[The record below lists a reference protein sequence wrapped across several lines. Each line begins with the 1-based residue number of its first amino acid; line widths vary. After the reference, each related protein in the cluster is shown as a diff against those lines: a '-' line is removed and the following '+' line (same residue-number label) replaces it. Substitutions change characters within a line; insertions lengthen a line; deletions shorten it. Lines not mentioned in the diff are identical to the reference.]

1 MAILNSI
8 RKRGVFLIIIIA
20 LALFSFILAD
30 VIRNGGFSSEKSLTT
45 VATINGESLTRD
57 IFMKQV
63 EITQRNLGE
72 NGTTAQA
79 INLVWDRE
87 LRNVLQQQQYDAL
100 GLAAQKEQLE
110 ESLRV
115 GLASNPTF
123 QDTDGIYSTQKVQ
136 EYIATVKAT
145 NPTAYQQWLDYENN
159 LKSGALQTTYYNMI
173 KAGMKSTLT
182 EGEQEYR
189 YQNDKINM
197 QYVYVPYTSI
207 PDADVSVTDSEIE
220 AYIRKNA
227 TDYEQTPQ
235 VDVQFVSFSEA
246 PSDTD
251 IADAET
257 AITSL
262 LKDREVYNSNIKATE
277 VLKGLENT
285 QDYQNFINDNSDV
298 PFQDRYFFK
307 SDIPQA
313 IAEDLFATPLNGIY
327 GPYTLGDN
335 NNISKVIG
343 ITQMPDSVQ
352 SRHILIRY
360 QGSFRASDAITRSKE
375 DAKSMADSIARVLKR
390 NKKKFEAIAKTL
402 SDDKSNSDKGGDLG
416 YVGPGKMTKD
426 FNDFIFD
433 NKTGTLGVVET
444 EFGFHVVEV
453 QEQKNKQKA
462 MKFATISKEI
472 EASEKTLNEV
482 FANASRFELAAQ
494 KGDFSQIA
502 KEQELAVKPVNKIG
516 ALDATIPG
524 VGNNRS
530 IVNWA
535 FGEDASVGDVKRFNI
550 LDGYVVVQLTRRS
563 PKGLMSIAEASALV
577 MPKLRNA
584 LKAKQIIAGI
594 SSEDDLDAVA
604 SSQGVSVQNAT
615 AITLA
620 APTIPGAGA
629 EPEVVGAAFAKAAG
643 ETTRLIAGEKG
654 VFKVRVTA
662 VNNAPALEN
671 YASFAKQLNSAAT
684 PAVNTKVYQALKNA
698 AEIEDNRANF
708 F

>member
-1 MAILNSI
+1 M
-8 RKRGVFLIIIIA
+8 
-20 LALFSFILAD
+20 
-30 VIRNGGFSSEKSLTT
+30 
-45 VATINGESLTRD
+45 
-57 IFMKQV
+57 
-63 EITQRNLGE
+63 
-72 NGTTAQA
+72 
-79 INLVWDRE
+79 
-87 LRNVLQQQQYDAL
+87 
-100 GLAAQKEQLE
+100 
-110 ESLRV
+110 
-115 GLASNPTF
+115 
-123 QDTDGIYSTQKVQ
+123 
-136 EYIATVKAT
+136 
-145 NPTAYQQWLDYENN
+145 
-159 LKSGALQTTYYNMI
+159 
-173 KAGMKSTLT
+173 
-182 EGEQEYR
+182 
-189 YQNDKINM
+189 
-197 QYVYVPYTSI
+197 
-207 PDADVSVTDSEIE
+207 
-220 AYIRKNA
+220 
-227 TDYEQTPQ
+227 
-235 VDVQFVSFSEA
+235 SFSEA

-594 SSEDDLDAVA
+594 SSGDDLDAVA

-620 APTIPGAGA
+620 APTIPGAGT

-643 ETTRLIAGEKG
+643 ETTRLITGEKG

>member
-45 VATINGESLTRD
+45 VATINGETLTRD

-63 EITQRNLGE
+63 ELTQRNLGE

-79 INLVWDRE
+79 INMVWDRE

-100 GLAAQKEQLE
+100 GLTAQKEQLE
-110 ESLRV
+110 ESLRM

-123 QDTDGIYSTQKVQ
+123 QDADGVFSSLKVQ
-136 EYIATVKAT
+136 EYIANVKAT

-159 LKSGALQTTYYNMI
+159 LKSSALQTTYYNMI
-173 KAGMKSTLT
+173 KAGMRSTLS

-207 PDADVSVTDSEIE
+207 PDTDVSVTDSEIE

-227 TDYEQTPQ
+227 ADYEQTPQ

-246 PSDTD
+246 PSDAD

-257 AITSL
+257 TITSL
-262 LKDREVYNSNIKATE
+262 LKDREVYNSNINATE
-277 VLKGLENT
+277 ILKGLENT

-307 SDIPQA
+307 SDIPEA

-327 GPYTLGDN
+327 GPYKLGNN

-375 DAKSMADSIARVLKR
+375 DAKAMADSIAGVLKR
-390 NKKKFEAIAKTL
+390 NKNKFEALAKTL
-402 SDDKSNSDKGGDLG
+402 SDDKSNSDNGGDLG
-416 YVGPGKMTKD
+416 YSGPGKLTKD

-482 FANASRFELAAQ
+482 FANASRFEVAAQ

-502 KEQELAVKPVNKIG
+502 KTQELALKPVNKIG

-535 FGEDASVGDVKRFNI
+535 FGEDVSVGDVKRFSI
-550 LDGYVVVQLTRRS
+550 LDGYVVVQLTRKS
-563 PKGLMSIAEASALV
+563 PKGLMSIAEASSLV

-584 LKAKQIIAGI
+584 YKAKQIMATI
-594 SSEDDLDAVA
+594 SGDDLDAIA
-604 SSQGVSVQNAT
+604 SSQGITVQNAT
-615 AITLA
+615 AITMA

-643 ETTRLIAGEKG
+643 ETTSLIAGEKG

-671 YASFAKQLNSAAT
+671 YASYANQLNSAAT

>member
-45 VATINGESLTRD
+45 VATINGETLTRD

-63 EITQRNLGE
+63 ELTQRNLGE

-79 INLVWDRE
+79 INMVWDRE

-100 GLAAQKEQLE
+100 GLTAQKEQLE
-110 ESLRV
+110 ESLRM

-123 QDTDGIYSTQKVQ
+123 QDADGVFSSLKVQ
-136 EYIATVKAT
+136 EYIANVKAT

-173 KAGMKSTLT
+173 KAGMRSTLS

-207 PDADVSVTDSEIE
+207 PDTDVSVTDSEIE

-227 TDYEQTPQ
+227 ADYEQTPQ

-246 PSDTD
+246 PSDED

-277 VLKGLENT
+277 ILKGLENT

-307 SDIPQA
+307 SDIPEA

-327 GPYTLGDN
+327 GPYKLGNN

-375 DAKSMADSIARVLKR
+375 DAKAMADSIAGVLKR
-390 NKKKFEAIAKTL
+390 NKNKFEALAKTL
-402 SDDKSNSDKGGDLG
+402 SDDKSNSDNGGDLG
-416 YVGPGKMTKD
+416 YSGLGKLTKD

-482 FANASRFELAAQ
+482 FANASRFEVAAQ

-502 KEQELAVKPVNKIG
+502 KTQELALKPVNKIG

-535 FGEDASVGDVKRFNI
+535 FGEDVSVGDVKRFSI
-550 LDGYVVVQLTRRS
+550 LDGYVVVQLTRKS
-563 PKGLMSIAEASALV
+563 PKGLMSIAEASSLV

-584 LKAKQIIAGI
+584 YKAKQIMATI
-594 SSEDDLDAVA
+594 SGDDLDAIA
-604 SSQGVSVQNAT
+604 SSQGITVQNAT
-615 AITLA
+615 AITMA

-643 ETTRLIAGEKG
+643 ETTSLIAGEKG
-654 VFKVRVTA
+654 VFKARVTA

-671 YASFAKQLNSAAT
+671 YASYANQLNSAAT

>member
-45 VATINGESLTRD
+45 VATINGETLTRD

-63 EITQRNLGE
+63 ELAQRNLGE

-79 INLVWDRE
+79 MNMVWDRE

-100 GLAAQKEQLE
+100 GLTVQKEQLE
-110 ESLRV
+110 ESLRM

-123 QDTDGIYSTQKVQ
+123 QDADGVFSPLKVQ
-136 EYIATVKAT
+136 EYIANVKAT

-173 KAGMKSTLT
+173 KAGMRSTLS

-197 QYVYVPYTSI
+197 QYVFVPYTSI
-207 PDADVSVTDSEIE
+207 PDTEASITDSEIE
-220 AYIRKNA
+220 AYIRNNA
-227 TDYEQTPQ
+227 ADYEQTPQ

-246 PSDTD
+246 PSDED
-251 IADAET
+251 IADAEA

-262 LKDREVYNSNIKATE
+262 LKNREVYNSNIKATE
-277 VLKGLENT
+277 ILKGLENT
-285 QDYQNFINDNSDV
+285 EDYQNFINDNSDV

-307 SDIPQA
+307 SDTPEG

-327 GPYTLGDN
+327 GPYKLGNN

-375 DAKSMADSIARVLKR
+375 DAKAMADSITRVLKR
-390 NKKKFEAIAKTL
+390 NKNKFEALAKKL
-402 SDDKSNSDKGGDLG
+402 SDDKSNSDTGGDLG

-426 FNDFIFD
+426 FNDFIFE

-462 MKFATISKEI
+462 MKFATLSKEI

-502 KEQELAVKPVNKIG
+502 KEQELALKPVNKIG

-535 FGEDASVGDVKRFNI
+535 FGEDVSVGDVKRFSI
-550 LDGYVVVQLTRRS
+550 LDGYVVVQLTRKS
-563 PKGLMSIAEASALV
+563 PKGLMSIAEASSLV
-577 MPKLRNA
+577 TPKLRNA
-584 LKAKQIIAGI
+584 LKAKQIMTAI
-594 SSEDDLDAVA
+594 SGDDLDAIA
-604 SSQGVSVQNAT
+604 SSQGITVQNAI
-615 AITLA
+615 AITMS

-629 EPEVVGAAFAKAAG
+629 EPELVGAAFAKAAG
-643 ETTRLIAGEKG
+643 ETTSLIAGEKG

-662 VNNAPALEN
+662 VNNAPVLDN
-671 YASFAKQLNSAAT
+671 YASYANQLNSAAT

>member
-45 VATINGESLTRD
+45 VATINGETLTRD

-63 EITQRNLGE
+63 ELTQRNLGE

-79 INLVWDRE
+79 INMVWDRE

-100 GLAAQKEQLE
+100 GLTAQKEQLE
-110 ESLRV
+110 ESLRM

-123 QDTDGIYSTQKVQ
+123 QDTDGVFSALKVQ
-136 EYIATVKAT
+136 EYIANVKAT

-173 KAGMKSTLT
+173 KAGMRSTLS

-207 PDADVSVTDSEIE
+207 PDTDVSVTDSEIE

-227 TDYEQTPQ
+227 ADYEQTPQ

-246 PSDTD
+246 PSDAD

-257 AITSL
+257 TITSL
-262 LKDREVYNSNIKATE
+262 LKDREVYNSNINATE
-277 VLKGLENT
+277 ILKGLENT

-307 SDIPQA
+307 SDIPEA

-327 GPYTLGDN
+327 GPYKLGNN

-375 DAKSMADSIARVLKR
+375 DAKAMADSIAGVLKR
-390 NKKKFEAIAKTL
+390 NKNKFEALAKTL
-402 SDDKSNSDKGGDLG
+402 SDDKSNSDNGGDLG
-416 YVGPGKMTKD
+416 YSGPGKLTKD

-482 FANASRFELAAQ
+482 FANASRFEVAAQ

-502 KEQELAVKPVNKIG
+502 KTQELALKPVNKIG

-535 FGEDASVGDVKRFNI
+535 FGEDVSVGDVKRFSI
-550 LDGYVVVQLTRRS
+550 LDGYVVVQLTRKS
-563 PKGLMSIAEASALV
+563 PKGLMSIAEASSLV

-584 LKAKQIIAGI
+584 YKAKQIMATI
-594 SSEDDLDAVA
+594 SGDDLDAIA
-604 SSQGVSVQNAT
+604 SSQGITVQNAT
-615 AITLA
+615 AITMA

-643 ETTRLIAGEKG
+643 ETTSLIAGEKG

-662 VNNAPALEN
+662 VNNAPVLEN
-671 YASFAKQLNSAAT
+671 YASYANQLNSAAT

>member
-1 MAILNSI
+1 M
-8 RKRGVFLIIIIA
+8 
-20 LALFSFILAD
+20 
-30 VIRNGGFSSEKSLTT
+30 
-45 VATINGESLTRD
+45 NGETLTRD

-63 EITQRNLGE
+63 ELTQRNLGE

-100 GLAAQKEQLE
+100 GLTAQKEQLDQ
-110 ESLRV
+110 SLRM

-123 QDTDGIYSTQKVQ
+123 QDADGVFSALKVQ
-136 EYIATVKAT
+136 EYIANVKAT

-173 KAGMKSTLT
+173 KAGMRSTLS

-207 PDADVSVTDSEIE
+207 PDTEVPVTDSEIE

-227 TDYEQTPQ
+227 ADYEQTPQ

-246 PSDTD
+246 PSDID

-307 SDIPQA
+307 SDIPEA

-327 GPYTLGDN
+327 GPYKLGNN

-360 QGSFRASDAITRSKE
+360 QGSFRASDAISRSKE
-375 DAKSMADSIARVLKR
+375 DAKAMADSIARVLKR
-390 NKKKFEAIAKTL
+390 NKNKFETLANTL
-402 SDDKSNSDKGGDLG
+402 SDDKSNSDNGGDLG
-416 YVGPGKMTKD
+416 YSGPGKLTKD

-502 KEQELAVKPVNKIG
+502 KTQELALKPVNKIG

-535 FGEDASVGDVKRFNI
+535 FGEDVSVGDVKRFSI
-550 LDGYVVVQLTRRS
+550 LDGYVVVQLTRKS

-577 MPKLRNA
+577 MPKLRNIN
-584 LKAKQIIAGI
+584 KAKQIMATI
-594 SSEDDLDAVA
+594 SGDDLDAIA
-604 SSQGVSVQNAT
+604 SSQGITLQNAT
-615 AITLA
+615 AITMA

-643 ETTRLIAGEKG
+643 ETTSLIAGEKG

-671 YASFAKQLNSAAT
+671 YASFANQLNSAAT

>member
-45 VATINGESLTRD
+45 VATINGETLTRD

-63 EITQRNLGE
+63 ELTQRNLGE

-79 INLVWDRE
+79 INMVWDRE

-100 GLAAQKEQLE
+100 GLTAQKEQLE
-110 ESLRV
+110 EALRM

-123 QDTDGIYSTQKVQ
+123 QDADGVFSSLKVQ
-136 EYIATVKAT
+136 EYIANVKAT

-173 KAGMKSTLT
+173 KAGMRSTLS

-207 PDADVSVTDSEIE
+207 PDTDVSVTDSEIE

-227 TDYEQTPQ
+227 ADYEQTPQ
-235 VDVQFVSFSEA
+235 VDLQFVSFSEA
-246 PSDTD
+246 PSDAD

-257 AITSL
+257 TITSL
-262 LKDREVYNSNIKATE
+262 LKDREVYNSNINATE
-277 VLKGLENT
+277 ILKGLENT

-307 SDIPQA
+307 SDIPEA

-327 GPYTLGDN
+327 GPYKLGNN

-375 DAKSMADSIARVLKR
+375 DAKAMADSIAGVLKR
-390 NKKKFEAIAKTL
+390 NKNKFEALAKTL
-402 SDDKSNSDKGGDLG
+402 SDDKSNSDNGGDLG
-416 YVGPGKMTKD
+416 YSGPGKLTKD

-482 FANASRFELAAQ
+482 FANASRFEVAAQ

-502 KEQELAVKPVNKIG
+502 KTQELALKPVNKIG

-535 FGEDASVGDVKRFNI
+535 FGEDVSVGDVKRFSI
-550 LDGYVVVQLTRRS
+550 LDGYVVVQLTRKS
-563 PKGLMSIAEASALV
+563 PKGLMSIAEASSLV

-584 LKAKQIIAGI
+584 YKAKQIMATI
-594 SSEDDLDAVA
+594 SGDDLDAIA
-604 SSQGVSVQNAT
+604 SSQGITVQNAT
-615 AITLA
+615 AITMA

-643 ETTRLIAGEKG
+643 ETTSLIAGEKG

-671 YASFAKQLNSAAT
+671 YASYANQLNSAAT

>member
-45 VATINGESLTRD
+45 VATINGETLTRD

-63 EITQRNLGE
+63 ELTQRNLGE

-79 INLVWDRE
+79 MNMVWDRE

-100 GLAAQKEQLE
+100 GLTAQKEQLE
-110 ESLRV
+110 ESLRM

-123 QDTDGIYSTQKVQ
+123 QDADGVFSSLKVQ
-136 EYIATVKAT
+136 EYIANVKAT

-173 KAGMKSTLT
+173 KAGMRSTLS

-207 PDADVSVTDSEIE
+207 PDTDVSVTDSEIE

-227 TDYEQTPQ
+227 ADYEQTPQ
-235 VDVQFVSFSEA
+235 VDLQFVSFSEA
-246 PSDTD
+246 PSDAD

-307 SDIPQA
+307 SDIPEA

-327 GPYTLGDN
+327 GPYKLGNN

-375 DAKSMADSIARVLKR
+375 DAKAMADSIAGVLKR
-390 NKKKFEAIAKTL
+390 NKNKFEALAKTL
-402 SDDKSNSDKGGDLG
+402 SDDKSNSDNGGDLG
-416 YVGPGKMTKD
+416 YSGPGKLTKD

-482 FANASRFELAAQ
+482 FANASRFEVAAQ

-502 KEQELAVKPVNKIG
+502 KTQELALKPVNKIG

-535 FGEDASVGDVKRFNI
+535 FGEDVSVGDVKRFSI
-550 LDGYVVVQLTRRS
+550 LDGYVVVQLTRKS
-563 PKGLMSIAEASALV
+563 PKGLMSIAEASSLV

-584 LKAKQIIAGI
+584 YKAKQIMATI
-594 SSEDDLDAVA
+594 SGDDLDAIA
-604 SSQGVSVQNAT
+604 SSQGISVQNAT
-615 AITLA
+615 AITMA

-643 ETTRLIAGEKG
+643 ETTSLIAGEKG
-654 VFKVRVTA
+654 VFKARVTA

-671 YASFAKQLNSAAT
+671 YASYANQLNSAAT

-698 AEIEDNRANF
+698 AEIEDKRANF

>member
-45 VATINGESLTRD
+45 VATINGETLTRD

-63 EITQRNLGE
+63 ELTQRNLGE

-79 INLVWDRE
+79 MNMVWDRE

-100 GLAAQKEQLE
+100 GLTAQKEQLE
-110 ESLRV
+110 ESLRM

-123 QDTDGIYSTQKVQ
+123 QDADGVFSALKVQ
-136 EYIATVKAT
+136 EYIANVKAT

-173 KAGMKSTLT
+173 KAGMRSTLS

-207 PDADVSVTDSEIE
+207 PDTDVSVTDSEIE
-220 AYIRKNA
+220 AYIRNNA
-227 TDYEQTPQ
+227 ADYEQTPQ

-246 PSDTD
+246 PSDAD

-257 AITSL
+257 TITSL
-262 LKDREVYNSNIKATE
+262 LKDREVYNSNINATE
-277 VLKGLENT
+277 TLKGLENT

-307 SDIPQA
+307 SDIPEA

-327 GPYTLGDN
+327 GPYKLGNN

-375 DAKSMADSIARVLKR
+375 DAKAMADSIARVLKR
-390 NKKKFEAIAKTL
+390 NRNKFEALAKTL
-402 SDDKSNSDKGGDLG
+402 SDDKSNSDNGGDLG
-416 YVGPGKMTKD
+416 YSGPGKLTKD

-433 NKTGTLGVVET
+433 NNTGTLGVVET

-482 FANASRFELAAQ
+482 FANASRFEVAAQ

-502 KEQELAVKPVNKIG
+502 KTQELALKPVNKIG

-535 FGEDASVGDVKRFNI
+535 FEEDVSVGDVKRFSI
-550 LDGYVVVQLTRRS
+550 LDGYVVVQLTRKS

-584 LKAKQIIAGI
+584 YKAKQIMATI
-594 SSEDDLDAVA
+594 SGDDLDAIA
-604 SSQGVSVQNAT
+604 SSQGITVQNAT
-615 AITLA
+615 AITMA

-629 EPEVVGAAFAKAAG
+629 EPEVVGAAFAKGAG
-643 ETTRLIAGEKG
+643 ETTSLIAGEKG

-662 VNNAPALEN
+662 VNNAPVLEN
-671 YASFAKQLNSAAT
+671 YASYANQLNSAAT

>member
-45 VATINGESLTRD
+45 VATINGETLTRD

-63 EITQRNLGE
+63 ELTQRNLGE

-79 INLVWDRE
+79 MNMVWDRE

-100 GLAAQKEQLE
+100 GLTAQKEQLE
-110 ESLRV
+110 ESLRM

-123 QDTDGIYSTQKVQ
+123 QDADGVFSSLKVQ
-136 EYIATVKAT
+136 EYIANVKAT

-173 KAGMKSTLT
+173 KAGMRSTLS

-207 PDADVSVTDSEIE
+207 PDTDVSVTDSEIE

-227 TDYEQTPQ
+227 ADYEQTPQ

-246 PSDTD
+246 PSDLD

-277 VLKGLENT
+277 ILKGLENT

-307 SDIPQA
+307 SDIPEA

-327 GPYTLGDN
+327 GPYKLGNN

-375 DAKSMADSIARVLKR
+375 DAKAMADSIAGVLKR
-390 NKKKFEAIAKTL
+390 NKNKFEALAKTL
-402 SDDKSNSDKGGDLG
+402 SDDKSNSDNGGDLG
-416 YVGPGKMTKD
+416 YSGPGKMTKD

-482 FANASRFELAAQ
+482 FANASRFEVAAQ

-502 KEQELAVKPVNKIG
+502 KTQELALKPVNKIG

-535 FGEDASVGDVKRFNI
+535 FGEDVSVGDVKRFSI
-550 LDGYVVVQLTRRS
+550 LDGYVVVQLTRKS
-563 PKGLMSIAEASALV
+563 PKGLMSIAEASSLV

-584 LKAKQIIAGI
+584 YKAKQIMATI
-594 SSEDDLDAVA
+594 SGDDLDAIA
-604 SSQGVSVQNAT
+604 SSQGSTVQNAT
-615 AITLA
+615 AITMA

-643 ETTRLIAGEKG
+643 ETTSLIAGEKG

-671 YASFAKQLNSAAT
+671 YASYANQLNSAAT

>member
-45 VATINGESLTRD
+45 VATINGETLTRD

-63 EITQRNLGE
+63 ELTQRNLGE

-79 INLVWDRE
+79 MNMVWDRE

-100 GLAAQKEQLE
+100 GLTAQKEQLE
-110 ESLRV
+110 ESLRM

-123 QDTDGIYSTQKVQ
+123 QDADGVFSSLKVQ
-136 EYIATVKAT
+136 EYIANVKAT

-173 KAGMKSTLT
+173 KAGMRSTLS

-207 PDADVSVTDSEIE
+207 PDTDVSVTDSEIE
-220 AYIRKNA
+220 AYIRNNA
-227 TDYEQTPQ
+227 ADYEQTPQ

-246 PSDTD
+246 PSDAD

-257 AITSL
+257 TITSL
-262 LKDREVYNSNIKATE
+262 LKDREVYNSNINATE
-277 VLKGLENT
+277 ILKGLENT

-307 SDIPQA
+307 SDIPEA

-327 GPYTLGDN
+327 GPYKLGNN

-360 QGSFRASDAITRSKE
+360 QGSFRASDAISRSKE
-375 DAKSMADSIARVLKR
+375 DAKAMADSIAGVLKR
-390 NKKKFEAIAKTL
+390 NKNKFEALAKTL
-402 SDDKSNSDKGGDLG
+402 SDDKSNSDNGGDLG
-416 YVGPGKMTKD
+416 YSGPGKLTKD

-482 FANASRFELAAQ
+482 FANASRFEVAAQ

-502 KEQELAVKPVNKIG
+502 KTQELALKPVNKIG

-535 FGEDASVGDVKRFNI
+535 FGEDVSVGDVKRFSI
-550 LDGYVVVQLTRRS
+550 LDGYVVVQLTRKS

-584 LKAKQIIAGI
+584 YKAKQIMATI
-594 SSEDDLDAVA
+594 SGDDLDAIA
-604 SSQGVSVQNAT
+604 SSQGITVQNAT
-615 AITLA
+615 AITMA

-643 ETTRLIAGEKG
+643 ETTSLIAGEKG

-671 YASFAKQLNSAAT
+671 YASYANQLNSAAT

>member
-45 VATINGESLTRD
+45 VATINGETLTRD

-63 EITQRNLGE
+63 ELTQRNLGE

-79 INLVWDRE
+79 MNMVWDRE

-100 GLAAQKEQLE
+100 GLTAQKEQLE
-110 ESLRV
+110 ESLRM

-123 QDTDGIYSTQKVQ
+123 QDADGVFSSLKVQ
-136 EYIATVKAT
+136 EYIANVKAT

-173 KAGMKSTLT
+173 KAGMRSTLS

-207 PDADVSVTDSEIE
+207 PDTDVSVTDSEIE

-227 TDYEQTPQ
+227 ADYEQTPQ

-246 PSDTD
+246 PSDID

-277 VLKGLENT
+277 ILKGLENT

-307 SDIPQA
+307 SDIPEA

-327 GPYTLGDN
+327 GPYKLGNN

-375 DAKSMADSIARVLKR
+375 DAKAMADSIAGVLKR
-390 NKKKFEAIAKTL
+390 NKNKFEDLAKTL
-402 SDDKSNSDKGGDLG
+402 SDDKSNSDTGGDLG
-416 YVGPGKMTKD
+416 YSGPGKLTKD

-482 FANASRFELAAQ
+482 FANASRFEVAAQ

-502 KEQELAVKPVNKIG
+502 KTQELALKPVNKIG

-535 FGEDASVGDVKRFNI
+535 FGEDVSVGDVKRFSI
-550 LDGYVVVQLTRRS
+550 LDGYVVVQLTRKS
-563 PKGLMSIAEASALV
+563 PKGLMSIAEASSLV

-584 LKAKQIIAGI
+584 YKAKQIMATI
-594 SSEDDLDAVA
+594 SGDDLDAIA
-604 SSQGVSVQNAT
+604 SSQGSTVQNAT
-615 AITLA
+615 AITMA

-643 ETTRLIAGEKG
+643 ETTSLIAGEKG

-671 YASFAKQLNSAAT
+671 YASYANQLNSAAT

>member
-45 VATINGESLTRD
+45 VATINGETLTRD

-63 EITQRNLGE
+63 ELTQRNLGE

-79 INLVWDRE
+79 MNMVWDRE

-100 GLAAQKEQLE
+100 GLTAQKEQLE
-110 ESLRV
+110 ESLRM

-123 QDTDGIYSTQKVQ
+123 QDADGVFSSLKVQ
-136 EYIATVKAT
+136 EYIANVKAT

-173 KAGMKSTLT
+173 KAGMRSTLS

-207 PDADVSVTDSEIE
+207 PDTDVSVTDSEIE

-227 TDYEQTPQ
+227 ADYEQTPQ

-246 PSDTD
+246 PSDAD

-257 AITSL
+257 TITSL
-262 LKDREVYNSNIKATE
+262 LKDREVYNSNINATE
-277 VLKGLENT
+277 TLKGLENT

-307 SDIPQA
+307 SDIPEA

-327 GPYTLGDN
+327 GPYKLGNN

-375 DAKSMADSIARVLKR
+375 DAKAMADSIARVLKR
-390 NKKKFEAIAKTL
+390 NRNKFEALAKTL
-402 SDDKSNSDKGGDLG
+402 SDDKSNSDNGGDLG
-416 YVGPGKMTKD
+416 YSGPGKLTKD

-433 NKTGTLGVVET
+433 NNTGTLGVVET

-482 FANASRFELAAQ
+482 FANASRFEVAAQ

-502 KEQELAVKPVNKIG
+502 KTQELALKPVNKIG

-535 FGEDASVGDVKRFNI
+535 FEEDVSVGDVKRFSI
-550 LDGYVVVQLTRRS
+550 LDGYVVVQLTRKS

-584 LKAKQIIAGI
+584 YKAKQIMATI
-594 SSEDDLDAVA
+594 SGDDLDAIA
-604 SSQGVSVQNAT
+604 SSQGITVQNAT
-615 AITLA
+615 AITMA

-643 ETTRLIAGEKG
+643 ETTSLIAGEKG

-671 YASFAKQLNSAAT
+671 YASYANQLNSAAT

>member
-45 VATINGESLTRD
+45 VATINGETLTRD

-63 EITQRNLGE
+63 ELTQRNLGE

-79 INLVWDRE
+79 MNMVWDRE

-100 GLAAQKEQLE
+100 GLTAQKEQLE
-110 ESLRV
+110 ESLRM

-123 QDTDGIYSTQKVQ
+123 QDADGVFSSLKVQ
-136 EYIATVKAT
+136 EYIANVKAT

-173 KAGMKSTLT
+173 KAGMRSTLS

-207 PDADVSVTDSEIE
+207 PDTDVSVTDSEIE
-220 AYIRKNA
+220 AYIRNNA
-227 TDYEQTPQ
+227 ADYEQTPQ

-246 PSDTD
+246 PSDAD

-257 AITSL
+257 TITSL
-262 LKDREVYNSNIKATE
+262 LKDREVYNSNINATE
-277 VLKGLENT
+277 TLKGLENT

-307 SDIPQA
+307 SDIPEA

-327 GPYTLGDN
+327 GPYKLGNN

-360 QGSFRASDAITRSKE
+360 QGSFRASDAISRSKE
-375 DAKSMADSIARVLKR
+375 DAKAMADSIARVLKR
-390 NKKKFEAIAKTL
+390 NRNKFEALAKTL
-402 SDDKSNSDKGGDLG
+402 SDDKSNSDNGGDLG
-416 YVGPGKMTKD
+416 YSGPGKLTKD

-433 NKTGTLGVVET
+433 NNTGTLGVVET

-482 FANASRFELAAQ
+482 FANASRFEVAAQ

-502 KEQELAVKPVNKIG
+502 KTQELALKPVNKIG

-535 FGEDASVGDVKRFNI
+535 FEEDVSVGDVKRFSI
-550 LDGYVVVQLTRRS
+550 LDGYVVVQLTRKS

-584 LKAKQIIAGI
+584 YKAKQIMATI
-594 SSEDDLDAVA
+594 SGDDLDAIA
-604 SSQGVSVQNAT
+604 SSQGITVQNAT
-615 AITLA
+615 AITMA

-643 ETTRLIAGEKG
+643 ETTSLIAGEKG

-662 VNNAPALEN
+662 VNNAPVLEN
-671 YASFAKQLNSAAT
+671 YASYANQLNSAAT

>member
-45 VATINGESLTRD
+45 VATINGETLTRD

-63 EITQRNLGE
+63 ELTQRNLGE

-79 INLVWDRE
+79 MNMVWDRE

-100 GLAAQKEQLE
+100 GLTAQKQQLE
-110 ESLRV
+110 ESLRM

-123 QDTDGIYSTQKVQ
+123 QDADGVFSALKVQ
-136 EYIATVKAT
+136 EYIANVKAT

-173 KAGMKSTLT
+173 KAGMRSTLS

-197 QYVYVPYTSI
+197 QYVYVPFTSI
-207 PDADVSVTDSEIE
+207 PDTDVSVTDSEIE
-220 AYIRKNA
+220 AYIKKNA
-227 TDYEQTPQ
+227 ADYEQTPQ

-246 PSDTD
+246 PSDED

-277 VLKGLENT
+277 ILKGLENT

-307 SDIPQA
+307 SDIPEA

-327 GPYTLGDN
+327 GPYKLGNN

-375 DAKSMADSIARVLKR
+375 DAKSIADSITRVLKR
-390 NKKKFEAIAKTL
+390 NKNKFEALAKTL
-402 SDDKSNSDKGGDLG
+402 SDDKSNSDTGGDLG
-416 YVGPGKMTKD
+416 YVGPGKMTKE

-433 NKTGTLGVVET
+433 NKTGVLGVVET

-462 MKFATISKEI
+462 MKFATLSKEI

-502 KEQELAVKPVNKIG
+502 KEQELALKPVNKIG

-535 FGEDASVGDVKRFNI
+535 FEEDVSVGDVKRFSI
-550 LDGYVVVQLTRRS
+550 LDGYVVVQLTRKS
-563 PKGLMSIAEASALV
+563 PKGLMSIAEASSLV

-584 LKAKQIIAGI
+584 YKAKQIMATI
-594 SSEDDLDAVA
+594 SGDDLNAIA
-604 SSQGVSVQNAT
+604 SSQGITVQNAT
-615 AITLA
+615 AITMA

-643 ETTRLIAGEKG
+643 ETTSLIAGEKG

-662 VNNAPALEN
+662 VNNAPVLEN
-671 YASFAKQLNSAAT
+671 YASYANQLNSAAT

>member
-45 VATINGESLTRD
+45 VATINGETLTRD

-63 EITQRNLGE
+63 ELTQRNLGE

-79 INLVWDRE
+79 MNMVWDRE

-100 GLAAQKEQLE
+100 GLTAQKEQLE
-110 ESLRV
+110 ESLRM

-123 QDTDGIYSTQKVQ
+123 QDTDGVFSALKVQ
-136 EYIATVKAT
+136 EYIANVKAT

-173 KAGMKSTLT
+173 KAGMRSTLS

-207 PDADVSVTDSEIE
+207 PDTDVSVTDSEIE
-220 AYIRKNA
+220 AYIRNNA
-227 TDYEQTPQ
+227 ADYEQTPQ

-246 PSDTD
+246 PSDAD

-257 AITSL
+257 TITSL
-262 LKDREVYNSNIKATE
+262 LKDREVYNSNINATE
-277 VLKGLENT
+277 TLKGLENT

-307 SDIPQA
+307 SDIPEA

-327 GPYTLGDN
+327 GPYKLENN

-360 QGSFRASDAITRSKE
+360 QGSFRASDAISRSKE
-375 DAKSMADSIARVLKR
+375 DAKAMADSIARVLKR
-390 NKKKFEAIAKTL
+390 NRNKFEALAKTL
-402 SDDKSNSDKGGDLG
+402 SDDKSNSDNGGDLG
-416 YVGPGKMTKD
+416 YSGPGKLTKD

-433 NKTGTLGVVET
+433 NNTGTLGVVET

-482 FANASRFELAAQ
+482 FANASRFEVAAQ

-502 KEQELAVKPVNKIG
+502 KTQELALKPVNKIG

-535 FGEDASVGDVKRFNI
+535 FEEDVSVGDVKRFSI
-550 LDGYVVVQLTRRS
+550 LDGYVVVQLTRKS

-584 LKAKQIIAGI
+584 YKAKQIMATI
-594 SSEDDLDAVA
+594 SGDDLDAIA
-604 SSQGVSVQNAT
+604 SSQGITVQNAT
-615 AITLA
+615 AITMA

-662 VNNAPALEN
+662 VNNAPVLEN
-671 YASFAKQLNSAAT
+671 YASYANQLNSAAT
-684 PAVNTKVYQALKNA
+684 PAVNTKVYQALKNT

>member
-45 VATINGESLTRD
+45 VATINGETLTRD

-63 EITQRNLGE
+63 ELTQRNLGE

-79 INLVWDRE
+79 MNMVWDRE

-100 GLAAQKEQLE
+100 GLTAQKEQLE
-110 ESLRV
+110 ESLRM

-123 QDTDGIYSTQKVQ
+123 QDADGVFSSLKVQ
-136 EYIATVKAT
+136 EYIANVKAT

-173 KAGMKSTLT
+173 KAGMRSTLS

-207 PDADVSVTDSEIE
+207 PDTDVSVTDSEIE
-220 AYIRKNA
+220 AYIRNNA
-227 TDYEQTPQ
+227 ADYEQTPQ

-246 PSDTD
+246 PSDID

-307 SDIPQA
+307 SDIPEA

-327 GPYTLGDN
+327 GPYKLGNN

-375 DAKSMADSIARVLKR
+375 DAKAMADSIAGVLKR
-390 NKKKFEAIAKTL
+390 NKNKFEALAKTL
-402 SDDKSNSDKGGDLG
+402 SDDKSNSDNGGDLG
-416 YVGPGKMTKD
+416 YSGPGKLTKD

-482 FANASRFELAAQ
+482 FANASRFEVAAQ

-502 KEQELAVKPVNKIG
+502 KTQELALKPVNKIG

-535 FGEDASVGDVKRFNI
+535 FGEDVSVGDVKRFSI
-550 LDGYVVVQLTRRS
+550 LDGYVVVQLTRKS
-563 PKGLMSIAEASALV
+563 PKGLMSIAEASSLV

-584 LKAKQIIAGI
+584 YKAKQIMATI
-594 SSEDDLDAVA
+594 SGDDLDAIA
-604 SSQGVSVQNAT
+604 SSQGITVQNAT
-615 AITLA
+615 AITMA

-643 ETTRLIAGEKG
+643 ETTSLIAGEKG

-671 YASFAKQLNSAAT
+671 YASYANQLNSAAT

>member
-45 VATINGESLTRD
+45 VATINGETLTRD

-63 EITQRNLGE
+63 ELTQRNLGE

-79 INLVWDRE
+79 INMVWDRE

-100 GLAAQKEQLE
+100 GLTAQKEQLE
-110 ESLRV
+110 ESLRM

-123 QDTDGIYSTQKVQ
+123 QDADGVFSSLKVQ
-136 EYIATVKAT
+136 EYIANVKAT

-173 KAGMKSTLT
+173 KAGMRSTLS

-207 PDADVSVTDSEIE
+207 PDTDVSVTDSEIE

-227 TDYEQTPQ
+227 ADYEQTPQ

-246 PSDTD
+246 PSDAD

-257 AITSL
+257 TITSL
-262 LKDREVYNSNIKATE
+262 LKDREVYNSNINATE
-277 VLKGLENT
+277 ILKGLENT

-307 SDIPQA
+307 SDIPEA

-327 GPYTLGDN
+327 GPYKLGNN

-375 DAKSMADSIARVLKR
+375 DAKAMADSIAGVLKR
-390 NKKKFEAIAKTL
+390 NKNKFEALAKTL
-402 SDDKSNSDKGGDLG
+402 SDDKSNSDNGGDLG
-416 YVGPGKMTKD
+416 YSGPGKLTKD

-453 QEQKNKQKA
+453 QEQKNRQKA

-482 FANASRFELAAQ
+482 FANASRFEVAAQ

-502 KEQELAVKPVNKIG
+502 KTQELALKPVNKIG

-535 FGEDASVGDVKRFNI
+535 FGEDVSVGDVKRFSI
-550 LDGYVVVQLTRRS
+550 LDGYVVVQLTRKS
-563 PKGLMSIAEASALV
+563 PKGLMSIAEASSLV

-584 LKAKQIIAGI
+584 YKAKQIMATI
-594 SSEDDLDAVA
+594 SGDDLDAIA
-604 SSQGVSVQNAT
+604 SSQGITVQNAT
-615 AITLA
+615 AITMA

-643 ETTRLIAGEKG
+643 ETTSLIAGEKG

-671 YASFAKQLNSAAT
+671 YASYANQLNSAAT

>member
-63 EITQRNLGE
+63 ELTQRNLGE

-79 INLVWDRE
+79 MNLVWDRE

-100 GLAAQKEQLE
+100 GLTAHKEQLE
-110 ESLRV
+110 QSLQM

-123 QDTDGIYSTQKVQ
+123 QDTDGIYSPLKVQ
-136 EYIATVKAT
+136 QYIANVKAT

-159 LKSGALQTTYYNMI
+159 LKSSALQTIYYNMI
-173 KAGMKSTLT
+173 KAGMRSTLA

-207 PDADVSVTDSEIE
+207 ADAEVSVTDSEIE

-227 TDYEQTPQ
+227 ADYEQSPQ
-235 VDVQFVSFSEA
+235 VDLQFVSFSEA
-246 PSDTD
+246 PSDED
-251 IADAET
+251 IAEAEST
-257 AITSL
+257 ITSL

-277 VLKGLENT
+277 TLKGLEST

-307 SDIPQA
+307 SDIPEA

-375 DAKSMADSIARVLKR
+375 DAQSMADSIARVLKR
-390 NKKKFEAIAKTL
+390 SRSKFEALAKTL
-402 SDDKSNSDKGGDLG
+402 SDDKSNSDNGGDLG

-453 QEQKNKQKA
+453 QQQKNKQKA

-516 ALDATIPG
+516 ALDASIPG
-524 VGNNRS
+524 IGNNRS

-535 FGEDASVGDVKRFNI
+535 FGEDASVGDVKRFSI
-550 LDGYVVVQLTRRS
+550 LDGYVIVQLTRKS
-563 PKGLMSIAEASALV
+563 PKGLMSIAEASSLV
-577 MPKLRNA
+577 LPKLRNA
-584 LKAKQIIAGI
+584 YKAKQIMTNLSG
-594 SSEDDLDAVA
+594 DDLEAIA
-604 SSQGVSVQNAT
+604 SSQGITVQNAT
-615 AITLA
+615 AITMA

-643 ETTRLIAGEKG
+643 ETTGLIAGEKG

-662 VNNAPALEN
+662 VNNAPALDN

-698 AEIEDNRANF
+698 ADIQDNRANF

>member
-45 VATINGESLTRD
+45 VATINGETLTRD

-63 EITQRNLGE
+63 ELTQRNLGE

-79 INLVWDRE
+79 INMVWDRE

-100 GLAAQKEQLE
+100 GLTAQKEQLE
-110 ESLRV
+110 ESLRM

-123 QDTDGIYSTQKVQ
+123 QDADGVFSSLKVQ
-136 EYIATVKAT
+136 EYIANVKAT

-173 KAGMKSTLT
+173 KAGMRSTLS

-207 PDADVSVTDSEIE
+207 PDTDVSVTDSEIE

-227 TDYEQTPQ
+227 ADYEQTPQ
-235 VDVQFVSFSEA
+235 VDLQFVSFSEA
-246 PSDTD
+246 PSDAD

-257 AITSL
+257 TITSL
-262 LKDREVYNSNIKATE
+262 LKDREVYNSNINATE
-277 VLKGLENT
+277 ILKGLENT

-307 SDIPQA
+307 SDIPEA

-327 GPYTLGDN
+327 GPYKLGNN

-375 DAKSMADSIARVLKR
+375 DAKAMADSIAGVLKR
-390 NKKKFEAIAKTL
+390 NKNKFEALAKTL
-402 SDDKSNSDKGGDLG
+402 SDDKSNSDNGGDLG
-416 YVGPGKMTKD
+416 YSGPGKLTKD

-482 FANASRFELAAQ
+482 FANASRFEVAAQ

-502 KEQELAVKPVNKIG
+502 KTQELALKPVNKIG

-535 FGEDASVGDVKRFNI
+535 FGEDVSVGDVKRFSI
-550 LDGYVVVQLTRRS
+550 LDGYVVVQLTRKS
-563 PKGLMSIAEASALV
+563 PKGLMSIAEASSLV

-584 LKAKQIIAGI
+584 YKAKQIMATI
-594 SSEDDLDAVA
+594 SGDDLDAIA
-604 SSQGVSVQNAT
+604 SSQGITVQNAT
-615 AITLA
+615 AITMA

-643 ETTRLIAGEKG
+643 ETTSLIAGEKG

-671 YASFAKQLNSAAT
+671 YASYANQLNSAAT

>member
-45 VATINGESLTRD
+45 VATINGETLTRD

-63 EITQRNLGE
+63 ELTQRNLGE

-79 INLVWDRE
+79 MNMVWDRE

-100 GLAAQKEQLE
+100 GLTAQKEQLE
-110 ESLRV
+110 ESLRM

-123 QDTDGIYSTQKVQ
+123 QDADGVFSSLKVQ
-136 EYIATVKAT
+136 EYIANVKAT

-173 KAGMKSTLT
+173 KAGMRSTLS

-207 PDADVSVTDSEIE
+207 PDTDVSVTDSEIE
-220 AYIRKNA
+220 AYIRNNA
-227 TDYEQTPQ
+227 ADYEQNPQ
-235 VDVQFVSFSEA
+235 VDLQFVSFSEA
-246 PSDTD
+246 PSDAD

-307 SDIPQA
+307 SDIPEA

-327 GPYTLGDN
+327 GPYKLGNN

-375 DAKSMADSIARVLKR
+375 DAKAMADSIAGVLKR
-390 NKKKFEAIAKTL
+390 NKNKFEALAKTL
-402 SDDKSNSDKGGDLG
+402 SDDKSNSDNGGDLG
-416 YVGPGKMTKD
+416 YSGPGKLTKD

-482 FANASRFELAAQ
+482 FANASRFEVAAQ

-502 KEQELAVKPVNKIG
+502 KTQELALKPVNKIG

-535 FGEDASVGDVKRFNI
+535 FGEDVSVGDVKRFSI
-550 LDGYVVVQLTRRS
+550 LDGYVVVQLTRKS
-563 PKGLMSIAEASALV
+563 PKGLMSIAEASSLV

-584 LKAKQIIAGI
+584 YKAKQIMATI
-594 SSEDDLDAVA
+594 SGDDLDAIA
-604 SSQGVSVQNAT
+604 SSQGITVQNAT
-615 AITLA
+615 AITMA

-643 ETTRLIAGEKG
+643 ETTSLIAGEKG
-654 VFKVRVTA
+654 VFKARVTA

-671 YASFAKQLNSAAT
+671 YASYANQLNSAAT

>member
-45 VATINGESLTRD
+45 VATINGETLTRD

-63 EITQRNLGE
+63 ELTQRNLGE

-79 INLVWDRE
+79 INMVWDRE

-100 GLAAQKEQLE
+100 GLTAQKEQLE
-110 ESLRV
+110 ESLRM

-123 QDTDGIYSTQKVQ
+123 QDADGVFSSLKVQ
-136 EYIATVKAT
+136 EYIANVKAT

-173 KAGMKSTLT
+173 KAGMRSTLS

-207 PDADVSVTDSEIE
+207 PDTDVSVTDSEIE

-227 TDYEQTPQ
+227 ADYEQTPQ

-246 PSDTD
+246 PSDID

-277 VLKGLENT
+277 ILKGLENT

-307 SDIPQA
+307 SDIPEA

-327 GPYTLGDN
+327 GPYKLGNN

-375 DAKSMADSIARVLKR
+375 DAKAMADSIAGVLKR
-390 NKKKFEAIAKTL
+390 NKNKFEDLAKTL
-402 SDDKSNSDKGGDLG
+402 SDDKSNSDTGGDLG
-416 YVGPGKMTKD
+416 YSGPGKLTKD

-482 FANASRFELAAQ
+482 FANASRFEVAAQ

-502 KEQELAVKPVNKIG
+502 KTQELALKPVNKIG

-524 VGNNRS
+524 VGSNRS

-535 FGEDASVGDVKRFNI
+535 FGEDVSVGDVKRFSI
-550 LDGYVVVQLTRRS
+550 LDGYVVVQLTRKS
-563 PKGLMSIAEASALV
+563 PKGLMSIAEASSLV

-584 LKAKQIIAGI
+584 YKAKQIMATI
-594 SSEDDLDAVA
+594 SGDDLDAIA
-604 SSQGVSVQNAT
+604 SSQGSTVQNAT
-615 AITLA
+615 AITMA

-643 ETTRLIAGEKG
+643 ETTSLIAGEKG
-654 VFKVRVTA
+654 VFKSRVTA

-671 YASFAKQLNSAAT
+671 YASYANQLNSAAT

>member
-45 VATINGESLTRD
+45 VATINGETLTRD

-63 EITQRNLGE
+63 ELTQRNLGE

-79 INLVWDRE
+79 MNMVWDRE

-100 GLAAQKEQLE
+100 GLTAQKEQLE
-110 ESLRV
+110 EALRM

-123 QDTDGIYSTQKVQ
+123 QDADGVFSSLKVQ
-136 EYIATVKAT
+136 EYIANVKAT

-173 KAGMKSTLT
+173 KAGMRSTLS

-207 PDADVSVTDSEIE
+207 PDTDVSVTDSEIE

-227 TDYEQTPQ
+227 ADYEQTPQ
-235 VDVQFVSFSEA
+235 VDLQFVSFSEA
-246 PSDTD
+246 PSDAD

-307 SDIPQA
+307 SDIPEA

-327 GPYTLGDN
+327 GPYKLGNN

-360 QGSFRASDAITRSKE
+360 QGSFRASDAISRSKE
-375 DAKSMADSIARVLKR
+375 DAKAMADSIAGVLKR
-390 NKKKFEAIAKTL
+390 NKNKFETLAKTL
-402 SDDKSNSDKGGDLG
+402 SDDKSNSDTGGDLG
-416 YVGPGKMTKD
+416 YSGPGKMTKD

-482 FANASRFELAAQ
+482 FASASRFEVAAQ

-502 KEQELAVKPVNKIG
+502 KTQELALKPVNKIG

-535 FGEDASVGDVKRFNI
+535 FGEDVSVGDVKRFSI
-550 LDGYVVVQLTRRS
+550 LDGYVVVQLTRKS
-563 PKGLMSIAEASALV
+563 PKGLMSIAEASSLI

-584 LKAKQIIAGI
+584 YKAKQIMATI
-594 SSEDDLDAVA
+594 SGDDLDAIA
-604 SSQGVSVQNAT
+604 SSQGISVQNAT
-615 AITLA
+615 AITMA

-643 ETTRLIAGEKG
+643 ETTSLIAGEKG

-671 YASFAKQLNSAAT
+671 YASYANQLNSAAT

>member
-45 VATINGESLTRD
+45 VATINGETLTRD

-63 EITQRNLGE
+63 ELTQRNLGE

-79 INLVWDRE
+79 MNMVWDRE

-100 GLAAQKEQLE
+100 GLTAQKEQLE
-110 ESLRV
+110 ESLRM

-123 QDTDGIYSTQKVQ
+123 QDADGVFSSLKVQ
-136 EYIATVKAT
+136 EYIANVKAT

-173 KAGMKSTLT
+173 KAGMRSTLS

-207 PDADVSVTDSEIE
+207 PDTDVSVTDSEIE

-227 TDYEQTPQ
+227 ADYEQTPQ

-246 PSDTD
+246 PSDID

-307 SDIPQA
+307 SDIPEA

-327 GPYTLGDN
+327 GPYKLGNN

-360 QGSFRASDAITRSKE
+360 QGSFRASDAISRSKE
-375 DAKSMADSIARVLKR
+375 DAKAMADSIAGVLKR
-390 NKKKFEAIAKTL
+390 NKNKFEALAKTL
-402 SDDKSNSDKGGDLG
+402 SDDKSNSDNGGDLG
-416 YVGPGKMTKD
+416 YSGPGKLTKD

-482 FANASRFELAAQ
+482 FANASRFEVAAQ

-502 KEQELAVKPVNKIG
+502 KTQELALKPVNKIG

-535 FGEDASVGDVKRFNI
+535 FGEDVSVGDVKRFSI
-550 LDGYVVVQLTRRS
+550 LDGYVVVQLTRKS
-563 PKGLMSIAEASALV
+563 PKGLMSIAEASSLV

-584 LKAKQIIAGI
+584 YKAKQIMATI
-594 SSEDDLDAVA
+594 SGDDLDAIA
-604 SSQGVSVQNAT
+604 SSQGITVQNAT
-615 AITLA
+615 AITMA

-643 ETTRLIAGEKG
+643 ETTSLIAGEKG
-654 VFKVRVTA
+654 VFKARVTA

-671 YASFAKQLNSAAT
+671 YASYANQLNSAAT

>member
-45 VATINGESLTRD
+45 VATINGETLTRD

-63 EITQRNLGE
+63 ELTQRNLGE

-79 INLVWDRE
+79 MNMVWDRE

-100 GLAAQKEQLE
+100 GLTAQKEQLE
-110 ESLRV
+110 ESLRM

-123 QDTDGIYSTQKVQ
+123 QDADGVFSSLKVQ
-136 EYIATVKAT
+136 EYIANVKAT

-173 KAGMKSTLT
+173 KAGMRSTLS

-207 PDADVSVTDSEIE
+207 PDTDVSVTDSEIE

-227 TDYEQTPQ
+227 ADYEQTPQ

-246 PSDTD
+246 PSDAD

-257 AITSL
+257 TITSL
-262 LKDREVYNSNIKATE
+262 LKDREVYNSNINATE
-277 VLKGLENT
+277 ILKGLENT

-307 SDIPQA
+307 SDIPEA

-327 GPYTLGDN
+327 GPYKLGNN

-375 DAKSMADSIARVLKR
+375 DAKAMADSIAGVLKR
-390 NKKKFEAIAKTL
+390 NKNKFEALAKTL
-402 SDDKSNSDKGGDLG
+402 SDDKSNSDNGGDLG
-416 YVGPGKMTKD
+416 YSGPGKLTKD

-482 FANASRFELAAQ
+482 FANASRFEVAAQ

-502 KEQELAVKPVNKIG
+502 KTQELALKPVNKIG

-535 FGEDASVGDVKRFNI
+535 FGEDVSVGDVKRFSI
-550 LDGYVVVQLTRRS
+550 LDGYVVVQLTRKS
-563 PKGLMSIAEASALV
+563 PKGLMSIAEASSLV

-584 LKAKQIIAGI
+584 YKAKQIMATI
-594 SSEDDLDAVA
+594 SGDDLDAIA
-604 SSQGVSVQNAT
+604 SSQGITVQNAT
-615 AITLA
+615 AITMA

-643 ETTRLIAGEKG
+643 ETTSLIAGEKG

-671 YASFAKQLNSAAT
+671 YASYANQLNSAAT

>member
-45 VATINGESLTRD
+45 VAIVNGETLTRD

-63 EITQRNLGE
+63 ELTQRNLGE

-79 INLVWDRE
+79 MNLVWDRE

-100 GLAAQKEQLE
+100 GLTAQKEQLDQ
-110 ESLRV
+110 SLRM

-123 QDTDGIYSTQKVQ
+123 QDADGVFSALKVQ
-136 EYIATVKAT
+136 EYIANVKAT

-173 KAGMKSTLT
+173 KAGMRSTLS

-207 PDADVSVTDSEIE
+207 PDTEVPVTDSEIE

-227 TDYEQTPQ
+227 ADYEQTPQ

-246 PSDTD
+246 PSDID

-307 SDIPQA
+307 SDIPEA

-327 GPYTLGDN
+327 GPYKLGNN

-375 DAKSMADSIARVLKR
+375 DAKAMADSIAGVLKR
-390 NKKKFEAIAKTL
+390 NKNKFEALAKTL
-402 SDDKSNSDKGGDLG
+402 SDDKSNSDNGGDLG
-416 YVGPGKMTKD
+416 YSGPGKLTKD

-482 FANASRFELAAQ
+482 FANASRFEVAAQ

-502 KEQELAVKPVNKIG
+502 KTQELALKPVNKIG

-535 FGEDASVGDVKRFNI
+535 FGEDVSVGDVKRFSI
-550 LDGYVVVQLTRRS
+550 LDGYVVVQLTRKS

-584 LKAKQIIAGI
+584 YKAKQIMATI
-594 SSEDDLDAVA
+594 SGDDLDAIA
-604 SSQGVSVQNAT
+604 SSQGITVQNAT
-615 AITLA
+615 AITMA

-643 ETTRLIAGEKG
+643 ETTSLIAGEKG

-671 YASFAKQLNSAAT
+671 YASFANQLNSAAT

>member
-45 VATINGESLTRD
+45 VATINGETLTRD

-63 EITQRNLGE
+63 ELTQRNLGE

-79 INLVWDRE
+79 INMVWDRE

-100 GLAAQKEQLE
+100 GLTAQKEQLE
-110 ESLRV
+110 ESLRM

-123 QDTDGIYSTQKVQ
+123 QDADGVFSALKVQ
-136 EYIATVKAT
+136 EYIANVKAT

-173 KAGMKSTLT
+173 KAGMRSTLS

-207 PDADVSVTDSEIE
+207 PDTDVSVTDSEIE

-227 TDYEQTPQ
+227 ADYEQTPQ

-246 PSDTD
+246 PSDAD

-257 AITSL
+257 TITSL
-262 LKDREVYNSNIKATE
+262 LKDREVYNSNINATE
-277 VLKGLENT
+277 ILKGLENT

-307 SDIPQA
+307 SDIPEA

-327 GPYTLGDN
+327 GPYKLGNN

-375 DAKSMADSIARVLKR
+375 DAKAMADSIAGVLKR
-390 NKKKFEAIAKTL
+390 NKNKFEALAKTL
-402 SDDKSNSDKGGDLG
+402 SDDKSNSDNGGDLG
-416 YVGPGKMTKD
+416 YSGPGKLTKD

-482 FANASRFELAAQ
+482 FANASRFEVAAQ

-502 KEQELAVKPVNKIG
+502 KTQELALKPVNKIG

-535 FGEDASVGDVKRFNI
+535 FGEDVSVGDVKRFSI
-550 LDGYVVVQLTRRS
+550 LDGYVVVQLTRKS
-563 PKGLMSIAEASALV
+563 PKGLMSIAEASSLV

-584 LKAKQIIAGI
+584 YKAKQIMATI
-594 SSEDDLDAVA
+594 SGDDLDAIA
-604 SSQGVSVQNAT
+604 SSQGITVQNAT
-615 AITLA
+615 AITMA

-643 ETTRLIAGEKG
+643 ETTSLIAGEKG

-671 YASFAKQLNSAAT
+671 YASYANQLNSAAT

>member
-45 VATINGESLTRD
+45 VATINGETLTRD

-63 EITQRNLGE
+63 ELTQRNLGE

-79 INLVWDRE
+79 MNMVWDRE

-100 GLAAQKEQLE
+100 GLTAQKEQLE
-110 ESLRV
+110 ESLRM

-123 QDTDGIYSTQKVQ
+123 QDTDGVFSALKVQ
-136 EYIATVKAT
+136 EYIANVKAT

-173 KAGMKSTLT
+173 KAGMRSTLS

-207 PDADVSVTDSEIE
+207 PDTDVSVTDSEIE
-220 AYIRKNA
+220 AYIRNNA
-227 TDYEQTPQ
+227 ADYEQTPQ

-246 PSDTD
+246 PSDAD

-257 AITSL
+257 TITSL
-262 LKDREVYNSNIKATE
+262 LKDREVYNSNINATE
-277 VLKGLENT
+277 TLKGLENT

-307 SDIPQA
+307 SDIPEA

-327 GPYTLGDN
+327 GPYKLGNN

-360 QGSFRASDAITRSKE
+360 QGSFRASDAISRNKE
-375 DAKSMADSIARVLKR
+375 DAKAMADSIARVLKR
-390 NKKKFEAIAKTL
+390 NRNKFEALAKTL
-402 SDDKSNSDKGGDLG
+402 SDDKSNSDNGGDLG
-416 YVGPGKMTKD
+416 YSGPGKLTKD

-433 NKTGTLGVVET
+433 NNTGTLGVVET

-482 FANASRFELAAQ
+482 FANASRFEVAAQ

-502 KEQELAVKPVNKIG
+502 KTQELALKPVNKIG

-535 FGEDASVGDVKRFNI
+535 FEEDVSVGDVKRFSI
-550 LDGYVVVQLTRRS
+550 LDGYVVVQLTRKS

-584 LKAKQIIAGI
+584 YKAKQIMATI
-594 SSEDDLDAVA
+594 SGDDLDAIA
-604 SSQGVSVQNAT
+604 SSQGITVQNAT
-615 AITLA
+615 AITMA

-643 ETTRLIAGEKG
+643 ETTSLIAGEKG

-662 VNNAPALEN
+662 VNNAPVLEN
-671 YASFAKQLNSAAT
+671 YASYANQLNSAAT

>member
-45 VATINGESLTRD
+45 VATINGETLTRD

-63 EITQRNLGE
+63 ELTQRNLGE

-79 INLVWDRE
+79 INMVWDRE

-100 GLAAQKEQLE
+100 GLTAQKEQLE
-110 ESLRV
+110 ESLRM

-123 QDTDGIYSTQKVQ
+123 QDADGVFSSLKVQ
-136 EYIATVKAT
+136 EYIANVKAT

-173 KAGMKSTLT
+173 KAGMRSTLS

-207 PDADVSVTDSEIE
+207 PDTDVSVTDSEIE

-227 TDYEQTPQ
+227 ADYEQTPQ

-246 PSDTD
+246 PSDLD

-307 SDIPQA
+307 SDIPEA

-327 GPYTLGDN
+327 GPYKLGNN

-375 DAKSMADSIARVLKR
+375 DAKAMADSIAGVLKI
-390 NKKKFEAIAKTL
+390 NKNKFEDLAKTL
-402 SDDKSNSDKGGDLG
+402 SDDKSNSDTGGDLG
-416 YVGPGKMTKD
+416 YSGPGKLTKD

-482 FANASRFELAAQ
+482 FANASRFEVAAQ

-502 KEQELAVKPVNKIG
+502 KTQELALKPVNKIG

-535 FGEDASVGDVKRFNI
+535 FGEDVSVGDVKRFSI
-550 LDGYVVVQLTRRS
+550 LDGYVVVQLTRKS
-563 PKGLMSIAEASALV
+563 PKGLMSIAEASSLV

-584 LKAKQIIAGI
+584 YKAKQIMATI
-594 SSEDDLDAVA
+594 SGDDLDAIA
-604 SSQGVSVQNAT
+604 SSQGSTVQNAT
-615 AITLA
+615 AITMA

-643 ETTRLIAGEKG
+643 ETTNLIAGEKG

-671 YASFAKQLNSAAT
+671 YASYANQLNSAAT

>member
-45 VATINGESLTRD
+45 VATINGETLTRD

-63 EITQRNLGE
+63 ELTQRNLGE

-79 INLVWDRE
+79 INMVWDRE

-100 GLAAQKEQLE
+100 GLTAQKEQLE
-110 ESLRV
+110 ESLRM

-123 QDTDGIYSTQKVQ
+123 QDADGVFSSLKVQ
-136 EYIATVKAT
+136 EYIANVKAT

-173 KAGMKSTLT
+173 KAGMRSTLS

-207 PDADVSVTDSEIE
+207 PDTDVSVTDSEIE

-227 TDYEQTPQ
+227 ADYEQTPQ

-246 PSDTD
+246 PSDLD

-277 VLKGLENT
+277 ILKGLENT

-307 SDIPQA
+307 SDIPEA

-327 GPYTLGDN
+327 GPYKLGNN

-375 DAKSMADSIARVLKR
+375 DAKAMADSIAGVLKI
-390 NKKKFEAIAKTL
+390 NKNKFEDLAKTL
-402 SDDKSNSDKGGDLG
+402 SDDKSNSDTGGDLG
-416 YVGPGKMTKD
+416 YSGPGKLTKD

-482 FANASRFELAAQ
+482 FANASRFEVAAQ

-502 KEQELAVKPVNKIG
+502 KTQELALKPVNKIG

-535 FGEDASVGDVKRFNI
+535 FGEDVSVGDVKRFSI
-550 LDGYVVVQLTRRS
+550 LDGYVVVQLTRKS
-563 PKGLMSIAEASALV
+563 PKGLMSIAEASSLV

-584 LKAKQIIAGI
+584 YKAKQIMATI
-594 SSEDDLDAVA
+594 SGDDLDAIA
-604 SSQGVSVQNAT
+604 SSQGSTVQNAT
-615 AITLA
+615 AITMA

-643 ETTRLIAGEKG
+643 ETTNLIAGEKG

-671 YASFAKQLNSAAT
+671 YASYANQLNSAAT

>member
-45 VATINGESLTRD
+45 VATINGETLTRD

-63 EITQRNLGE
+63 ELTQRNLGE

-79 INLVWDRE
+79 MNMVWDRE

-100 GLAAQKEQLE
+100 GLTAQKEQLE
-110 ESLRV
+110 ESLRM

-123 QDTDGIYSTQKVQ
+123 QDADGVFSALKVQ
-136 EYIATVKAT
+136 EYIANVKAT

-173 KAGMKSTLT
+173 KAGMRSTLS

-207 PDADVSVTDSEIE
+207 PDTDVSVTDSEIE
-220 AYIRKNA
+220 AYIRNNA
-227 TDYEQTPQ
+227 ADYEQTPQ

-246 PSDTD
+246 PSDAD

-257 AITSL
+257 TITSL
-262 LKDREVYNSNIKATE
+262 LKDREVYNSNINATE
-277 VLKGLENT
+277 TLKGLENT
-285 QDYQNFINDNSDV
+285 KDYQNFINDNSDV

-307 SDIPQA
+307 SDIPEA

-327 GPYTLGDN
+327 GPYKLGNN

-360 QGSFRASDAITRSKE
+360 QGSFRASDAISRSKE
-375 DAKSMADSIARVLKR
+375 DAKAMADSIARVLKR
-390 NKKKFEAIAKTL
+390 NRNKFEALAKTL
-402 SDDKSNSDKGGDLG
+402 SDDKSNSDNGGDLG
-416 YVGPGKMTKD
+416 YSGPGKLTKD

-433 NKTGTLGVVET
+433 NNTGTLGVVET

-482 FANASRFELAAQ
+482 FANASRFEVAAQ

-502 KEQELAVKPVNKIG
+502 KTQELALKPVNKIG

-535 FGEDASVGDVKRFNI
+535 FEEDVSVGDVKRFSI
-550 LDGYVVVQLTRRS
+550 LDGYVVVQLTRKS

-584 LKAKQIIAGI
+584 YKAKQIMATI
-594 SSEDDLDAVA
+594 SGDDLDAIA
-604 SSQGVSVQNAT
+604 SSQGITVQNAT
-615 AITLA
+615 AITMA

-643 ETTRLIAGEKG
+643 ETTSLIAGEKG

-662 VNNAPALEN
+662 VNNAPVLEN
-671 YASFAKQLNSAAT
+671 YASYANQLNSAAT

>member
-45 VATINGESLTRD
+45 VATINGETLTRD

-63 EITQRNLGE
+63 ELTQRNLGE

-79 INLVWDRE
+79 MNMVWDRE

-100 GLAAQKEQLE
+100 GLTAQKEQLE
-110 ESLRV
+110 ESLRM

-123 QDTDGIYSTQKVQ
+123 QDTDGVFSALKVQ
-136 EYIATVKAT
+136 EYIANVKAT

-173 KAGMKSTLT
+173 KAGMRSTLS

-207 PDADVSVTDSEIE
+207 PDTDVSVTDSEIE
-220 AYIRKNA
+220 AYIRNNA
-227 TDYEQTPQ
+227 ADYEQTPQ

-246 PSDTD
+246 PSDAD

-257 AITSL
+257 TITSL
-262 LKDREVYNSNIKATE
+262 LKDREVYNSNINATE
-277 VLKGLENT
+277 TLKGLENT

-307 SDIPQA
+307 SDIPEA

-327 GPYTLGDN
+327 GPYKLGNN

-375 DAKSMADSIARVLKR
+375 DAKAMADSIARVLKR
-390 NKKKFEAIAKTL
+390 NRNKFEALAKTL
-402 SDDKSNSDKGGDLG
+402 SDDKSNSDNGGDLG
-416 YVGPGKMTKD
+416 YSGPGKLTKD

-433 NKTGTLGVVET
+433 NNTGTLGVVET

-482 FANASRFELAAQ
+482 FANASRFEVAAQ
-494 KGDFSQIA
+494 KGAFSLIA
-502 KEQELAVKPVNKIG
+502 KTQELALKPVNKIG

-535 FGEDASVGDVKRFNI
+535 FEEDVSVGDVKRFSI
-550 LDGYVVVQLTRRS
+550 LDGYVVVQLTRKS

-584 LKAKQIIAGI
+584 YKAKQIMATI
-594 SSEDDLDAVA
+594 SGDDLDAIA
-604 SSQGVSVQNAT
+604 SSQGITVQNAT
-615 AITLA
+615 AITMA

-643 ETTRLIAGEKG
+643 ETTSLIAGEKG

-662 VNNAPALEN
+662 VNNAPVLEN
-671 YASFAKQLNSAAT
+671 YASYANQLNSAAT

>member
-79 INLVWDRE
+79 MNLVWDRE

-227 TDYEQTPQ
+227 ADYEQTPQ

-277 VLKGLENT
+277 ILKGLENT

-594 SSEDDLDAVA
+594 SSGDDLDAVA

>member
-45 VATINGESLTRD
+45 VATINGETLTRD

-63 EITQRNLGE
+63 ELTQRNLGE

-79 INLVWDRE
+79 MNLVWDRE

-100 GLAAQKEQLE
+100 GLTAQKEQLDQ
-110 ESLRV
+110 SLRM

-123 QDTDGIYSTQKVQ
+123 QDADGVFSALKVQ
-136 EYIATVKAT
+136 EYIANVKAT

-173 KAGMKSTLT
+173 KAGMRSTLS

-207 PDADVSVTDSEIE
+207 PDTDVSVTDSEIE

-227 TDYEQTPQ
+227 ADYEQTPQ

-246 PSDTD
+246 PSDLD

-307 SDIPQA
+307 SDIPEA

-327 GPYTLGDN
+327 GPYKLGNN

-375 DAKSMADSIARVLKR
+375 DAKAMADSITRVLKR
-390 NKKKFEAIAKTL
+390 NKNKFEALAKTL
-402 SDDKSNSDKGGDLG
+402 SDDKSNSDTGGDLG
-416 YVGPGKMTKD
+416 YSGPGKMTKD

-502 KEQELAVKPVNKIG
+502 KTQELALKPVNKIG

-535 FGEDASVGDVKRFNI
+535 FEEDVSVGDVKRFSI
-550 LDGYVVVQLTRRS
+550 LDGYVVVQLTRKS

-584 LKAKQIIAGI
+584 YKAKQIMATI
-594 SSEDDLDAVA
+594 SGDDLDAIA
-604 SSQGVSVQNAT
+604 SSQGISVQNAT
-615 AITLA
+615 AITMA

-643 ETTRLIAGEKG
+643 ETTSLIAGEKG

-671 YASFAKQLNSAAT
+671 YASYANQLNSAAT

>member
-45 VATINGESLTRD
+45 VATINGETLTRD

-63 EITQRNLGE
+63 ELTQRNLGE

-79 INLVWDRE
+79 MNMVWDRE

-100 GLAAQKEQLE
+100 GLTAQKEQLE
-110 ESLRV
+110 EALRM

-123 QDTDGIYSTQKVQ
+123 QDADGVFSSLKVQ
-136 EYIATVKAT
+136 EYIANVKAT

-173 KAGMKSTLT
+173 KAGMRSTLS

-207 PDADVSVTDSEIE
+207 PDTDVSVTDSEIE

-227 TDYEQTPQ
+227 ADYEQTPQ

-246 PSDTD
+246 PSDAD

-277 VLKGLENT
+277 ILKGLENT

-307 SDIPQA
+307 SDIPEA

-327 GPYTLGDN
+327 GPYKLGNN

-375 DAKSMADSIARVLKR
+375 DAKAMADSIAGVLKR
-390 NKKKFEAIAKTL
+390 NKNKFEDLAKTL
-402 SDDKSNSDKGGDLG
+402 SDDKSNSDTGGDLG
-416 YVGPGKMTKD
+416 YSGPGKLTKD

-482 FANASRFELAAQ
+482 FANASRFEVAAQ

-502 KEQELAVKPVNKIG
+502 KTQELALKPVNKIG

-535 FGEDASVGDVKRFNI
+535 FGEDVSVGDVKRFSI
-550 LDGYVVVQLTRRS
+550 LDGYVVVQLTRKS
-563 PKGLMSIAEASALV
+563 PKGLMSIAEASSLV

-584 LKAKQIIAGI
+584 YKAKQIMATI
-594 SSEDDLDAVA
+594 SGDDLDAIA
-604 SSQGVSVQNAT
+604 SSQGSTVQNAT
-615 AITLA
+615 AITMA

-643 ETTRLIAGEKG
+643 ETTSLIAGEKG

-671 YASFAKQLNSAAT
+671 YASYANQLNSAAT

>member
-45 VATINGESLTRD
+45 VATINGETLTRD

-63 EITQRNLGE
+63 ELTQRNLGE

-79 INLVWDRE
+79 MNMVWDRE

-100 GLAAQKEQLE
+100 GLTAQKEQLE
-110 ESLRV
+110 EALRM

-123 QDTDGIYSTQKVQ
+123 QDADGVFSSLKVQ
-136 EYIATVKAT
+136 EYIANVKAT

-173 KAGMKSTLT
+173 KAGMRSTFS

-207 PDADVSVTDSEIE
+207 PDTDVSVTDSEIE

-227 TDYEQTPQ
+227 ADYEQTPQ
-235 VDVQFVSFSEA
+235 VDLQFVSFSEA
-246 PSDTD
+246 PSDAD

-257 AITSL
+257 TITSL
-262 LKDREVYNSNIKATE
+262 LKDREVYNSNINATE
-277 VLKGLENT
+277 ILKGLENT

-307 SDIPQA
+307 SDIPEA

-327 GPYTLGDN
+327 GPYKLGNN

-375 DAKSMADSIARVLKR
+375 DAKAMADSIAGVLKR
-390 NKKKFEAIAKTL
+390 NKNKFEALAKTL
-402 SDDKSNSDKGGDLG
+402 SDDKSNSDNGGDLG
-416 YVGPGKMTKD
+416 YSGPGKLTKD

-482 FANASRFELAAQ
+482 FANASRFEVAAQ

-502 KEQELAVKPVNKIG
+502 KTQELALKPVNKIG

-535 FGEDASVGDVKRFNI
+535 FGEDVSVGDVKRFSI
-550 LDGYVVVQLTRRS
+550 LDGYVVVQLTRKS
-563 PKGLMSIAEASALV
+563 PKGLMSIAEASSLV

-584 LKAKQIIAGI
+584 YKAKQIMATI
-594 SSEDDLDAVA
+594 SGDDLDAIA
-604 SSQGVSVQNAT
+604 SSQGITVQNAT
-615 AITLA
+615 AITMA

-643 ETTRLIAGEKG
+643 ETTSLIAGEKG
-654 VFKVRVTA
+654 VFKARVTA

-671 YASFAKQLNSAAT
+671 YASYANQLNSAAT

>member
-45 VATINGESLTRD
+45 VATINGETLTRD

-63 EITQRNLGE
+63 ELTQRNLGE

-79 INLVWDRE
+79 MNMVWDRE

-100 GLAAQKEQLE
+100 GLAAQKEQLDQ
-110 ESLRV
+110 SLRM

-123 QDTDGIYSTQKVQ
+123 QDADGVFSALKVQ
-136 EYIATVKAT
+136 EYIANVKAT

-173 KAGMKSTLT
+173 KAGMRSTLS

-207 PDADVSVTDSEIE
+207 PDTDVSVTDSEIE

-227 TDYEQTPQ
+227 ADYEQTPQ

-246 PSDTD
+246 PSDID

-257 AITSL
+257 TITSL

-307 SDIPQA
+307 SDIPEA

-327 GPYTLGDN
+327 GPYKLGNN

-375 DAKSMADSIARVLKR
+375 DAKAMADSIAGVLKR
-390 NKKKFEAIAKTL
+390 NKNKFEALAKTL
-402 SDDKSNSDKGGDLG
+402 SDDKSNSDNGGDLG
-416 YVGPGKMTKD
+416 YSGPGKLTKD

-482 FANASRFELAAQ
+482 FANASRFEVAAQ

-502 KEQELAVKPVNKIG
+502 KTQELALKPVNKIG

-535 FGEDASVGDVKRFNI
+535 FGEDVSVGDVKRFSI
-550 LDGYVVVQLTRRS
+550 LDGYVVVQLTRKS
-563 PKGLMSIAEASALV
+563 PKGLMSIAEASSLV

-584 LKAKQIIAGI
+584 YKAKQIMATI
-594 SSEDDLDAVA
+594 SGDDLDAIA
-604 SSQGVSVQNAT
+604 SSQGITVQNAT
-615 AITLA
+615 AITMA

-643 ETTRLIAGEKG
+643 ETTSLIAGEKG

-671 YASFAKQLNSAAT
+671 YASYANQLNSAAT

>member
-45 VATINGESLTRD
+45 VATINGETLTRD

-63 EITQRNLGE
+63 ELTQRNLGE

-79 INLVWDRE
+79 INMVWDRE

-100 GLAAQKEQLE
+100 GLTAQKEQLE
-110 ESLRV
+110 ESLRM

-123 QDTDGIYSTQKVQ
+123 QDADGVFSSLKVQ
-136 EYIATVKAT
+136 EYIANVKAT

-173 KAGMKSTLT
+173 KAGMRSTLS

-207 PDADVSVTDSEIE
+207 PDTDVSVTDSEIE

-227 TDYEQTPQ
+227 ADYEQTPQ

-246 PSDTD
+246 PSDAD

-257 AITSL
+257 TITSL
-262 LKDREVYNSNIKATE
+262 LKDREVYNSNINATE
-277 VLKGLENT
+277 ILKGLENT

-307 SDIPQA
+307 SDIPEA

-327 GPYTLGDN
+327 GPYKLGNN

-375 DAKSMADSIARVLKR
+375 DAKAMADSIAGVLKR
-390 NKKKFEAIAKTL
+390 NKNKFEALAKTL
-402 SDDKSNSDKGGDLG
+402 SDDKSNSDNGGDLG
-416 YVGPGKMTKD
+416 YSGPGKLTKD

-482 FANASRFELAAQ
+482 FANASRFEVAAQ

-502 KEQELAVKPVNKIG
+502 KTQELALKPVNKIG

-535 FGEDASVGDVKRFNI
+535 FGEDVSVGDVKRFSI
-550 LDGYVVVQLTRRS
+550 LDGYVVVQLTRKS
-563 PKGLMSIAEASALV
+563 PKGLMSIAEASSLV

-584 LKAKQIIAGI
+584 YKAKQIMATI
-594 SSEDDLDAVA
+594 SGDDLDAIA
-604 SSQGVSVQNAT
+604 SSQGISVQNAT
-615 AITLA
+615 AITMA

-643 ETTRLIAGEKG
+643 ETTSLIAGEKG

-671 YASFAKQLNSAAT
+671 YASYANQLNSAAT

-698 AEIEDNRANF
+698 AEIEDKRANF